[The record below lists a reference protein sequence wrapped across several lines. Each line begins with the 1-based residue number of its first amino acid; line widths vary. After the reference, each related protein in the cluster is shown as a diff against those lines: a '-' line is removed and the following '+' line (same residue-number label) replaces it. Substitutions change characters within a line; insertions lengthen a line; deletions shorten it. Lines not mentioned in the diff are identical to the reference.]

1 MSAPVYLTKEGLNKL
16 EDELRHLKTKGR
28 AEIAEKIAY
37 ARSHGD
43 LSENA
48 DYDAAKHEQEL
59 LEMRISKIES
69 TLNRTQVIDPKEF
82 PEGKVYILS
91 NVKLRNKKNNSEI
104 TYTLVSEEEADFMSA
119 KLAVN
124 SPLGKAL
131 LGKATG
137 ETVSAKVPA
146 GIIEYE
152 ILDIWK

>member
-16 EDELRHLKTKGR
+16 EEELRHLKTKGR

-69 TLNRTQVIDPKEF
+69 TLNRAQVIDPKEF

-91 NVKLRNKKNNSEI
+91 NVKLRNKKNNTEI

-131 LGKATG
+131 LGKSVG

-146 GIIEYE
+146 GTIEYE
-152 ILDIWK
+152 ILEIWK

>member
-1 MSAPVYLTKEGLNKL
+1 MSTPVYLTKEGLNKL

-59 LEMRISKIES
+59 LEMKIAKIET
-69 TLNRTQVIDPKEF
+69 TLKRVQVIDPKEF
-82 PEGKVYILS
+82 PDGKVYILS
-91 NVKLRNKKNNSEI
+91 NVKLRNRKTNADV
-104 TYTLVSEEEADFMSA
+104 TYTLVSEEEADFLA
-119 KLAVN
+119 FKLAVN

-131 LGKATG
+131 LGKTVG
-137 ETVSAKVPA
+137 EVVSTKVPA
-146 GIIEYE
+146 GVIEYE
-152 ILDIWK
+152 ILEIWK